1 MRHLVRPLVARS
13 LRPFASSL
21 QLRLLATLVL
31 AVAAAL
37 GTVAVVADL
46 STALEFERYV
56 ERNRADMQSV
66 AEQIAARTGDRLLVA
81 NTQGQVI
88 LDSSGELL
96 GQTVSPERAEA
107 LRASVAGSRSSVDVL
122 FIRRPSPPMDG
133 VGLPMPPDVPVWTR
147 PLDGPALAQ
156 GPMFG
161 VAASLEPPPLFD
173 REQVFVNA
181 VSRSLM
187 LGVLVGGGV
196 AIGLAVAFSRRIL
209 RPIGALTTAAR
220 RLERG
225 ELDQRVVVHGSDEI
239 GQLGHAFNAMADG
252 LARTERLR
260 RTMVTDV
267 AHELRTPL
275 TNLRG
280 YLEALREGVAQPRP
294 EVIDSLYEETMLLNQ
309 LVDDLQD
316 LTLSEAGQLEL
327 RREPTDLPALLTAV
341 AQALRPQVEARK
353 ICLDVDWPADLPR
366 VDLDPKRVGQVLR
379 NLLANALRY
388 TPEGGRIRLDVRQES
403 ERVVV
408 RVQDTGPG
416 IPAEHLNNVFE
427 RFYRVDASRT
437 RGTGGSGIGLSV
449 VKQLV
454 EAHGGR
460 VAVDSAPGRGA
471 TFTFTLP
478 TAAHCFE
485 APPAPVRP

>member
-1 MRHLVRPLVARS
+1 MRHLVRPLVASS
-13 LRPFASSL
+13 LRPLASSL
-21 QLRLLATLVL
+21 QLRLLATLVV

-37 GTVAVVADL
+37 GTVALVADL
-46 STALEFERYV
+46 STAVEFERYV
-56 ERNRADMQSV
+56 EHNRADMQAV

-88 LDSSGELL
+88 LDSSSELL

-107 LRASVAGSRSSVDVL
+107 LRVSSAGSRSSVDVL
-122 FIRRPSPPMDG
+122 FIRRPAPPVDG
-133 VGLPMPPDVPVWTR
+133 AALPVPPDAPVWTR
-147 PLDGPALAQ
+147 PLDGPALATE
-156 GPMFG
+156 PMFG
-161 VAASLEPPPLFD
+161 VAASLEPAPLFD

-181 VSRSLM
+181 VSRSLL

-196 AIGLAVAFSRRIL
+196 AIGLALAFSRRIL

-260 RTMVTDV
+260 RTLVTDV

-280 YLEALREGVAQPRP
+280 YLEALREGVAQPRRD
-294 EVIDSLYEETMLLNQ
+294 VIDSLYEEAMLLNQ

-327 RREPTDLPALLTAV
+327 WREPTDLPALLTAA
-341 AQALRPQVEARK
+341 AQALRPQLEARK
-353 ICLDVDWPADLPR
+353 ISLDVDWPADLRR
-366 VDLDPKRVGQVLR
+366 VDVDPKRVGQILR

-388 TPEGGRIRLDVRQES
+388 TPEGGRIRLDAQQES

-416 IPAEHLNNVFE
+416 IPAEHLDNVFE
-427 RFYRVDASRT
+427 RFYRVDPSRT
-437 RGTGGSGIGLSV
+437 RGTGGSGIGLTI

-460 VAVDSAPGRGA
+460 VAVESAPGRGA

-478 TAAHCFE
+478 AARLVE
-485 APPAPVRP
+485 APPTRF